1 VGVSVVDKLPVSKIK
16 SIIKLYLN
24 GCSYSEIGAKV
35 GVSKGTISNVI
46 TDLKSGKFAEAGDVS
61 EQIEL
66 LHDLAI
72 DLKKY
77 RMTAGQAVAGV
88 NALTRLH
95 ELGLEAIDLER
106 VKDLS
111 RSLPPDTA
119 LPGFIKAALA
129 FDETYRRTG
138 LSFEELE
145 TKLAEL
151 EETASRLE
159 PLAQRTKEQRH
170 QVEQLDEQQQS
181 LTAEI
186 GAMEKRLQSL
196 ASVVKEKEARDLALA
211 KHVSQLEQRAH
222 DADQR
227 LAAARKD
234 LQALSSI
241 GLSIEDLTG
250 FTYRLSGIAQR
261 HGIKREELREHLLS
275 ELEQLEKG
283 LRLES
288 GIKKT
293 QEKLASTKQ
302 SLSEARKE
310 LATTKTAVEILHQE
324 EASLQAAI
332 KEAEETVR
340 KEIVAIIPIASETVT
355 KFKQQLAG
363 AVHQALIE
371 VLQLREKALEV
382 GKEIGRCETV
392 IEASDWIRQLMALV
406 EGDSDVAGEQVRTIG
421 SRMLNAISAWLNQQ
435 PDKFGMLSPLKA
447 RVVAT
452 IEAIEQWK
460 P

>member
-1 VGVSVVDKLPVSKIK
+1 VEVIVVEKLPVSKIRA
-16 SIIKLYLN
+16 IIRLYLN
-24 GCSYSEIGAKV
+24 GLSYSEIAAKV
-35 GVSKGTISNVI
+35 GVSKGTVSNVI
-46 TDLKSGKFAEAGDVS
+46 ADLKAGKFPEAGDVS

-88 NALTRLH
+88 NTLTRLH
-95 ELGLEAIDLER
+95 ELGLEPTDLER
-106 VKDLS
+106 VKDMS

-119 LPGFIKAALA
+119 LPGFMKAALA

-145 TKLAEL
+145 TKVAEF
-151 EETASRLE
+151 EETASRLQ
-159 PLAQRTKEQRH
+159 PMAQQTEERQR
-170 QVEQLDEQQQS
+170 QVEELNKQKQS

-186 GAMEKRLQSL
+186 KAMEERLQSIT
-196 ASVVKEKEARDLALA
+196 SVVEEKETRDLALA

-222 DADQR
+222 DADER

-234 LQALSSI
+234 LTILAGI
-241 GLSIEDLTG
+241 GLSLEDLTG
-250 FTYRLSGIAQR
+250 FSQRLSGIAQR
-261 HGIKREELREHLLS
+261 HGIKRVELRERLLS

-283 LRLES
+283 LGLES
-288 GIKKT
+288 ETKKD
-293 QEKLASTKQ
+293 QEKLAGTKQ

-310 LATTKTAVEILHQE
+310 LATVQTAVETLHRE

-332 KEAEETVR
+332 KEAKETVR
-340 KEIVAIIPIASETVT
+340 KEIMAILPIASGTVAQL
-355 KFKQQLAG
+355 KQQLAG

-382 GKEIGRCETV
+382 GKEIGSYQTIINVNDRL
-392 IEASDWIRQLMALV
+392 RQLTALV
-406 EGDSDVAGEQVRTIG
+406 AGDSGVNGEQVKANGTLILR
-421 SRMLNAISAWLNQQ
+421 AISAWLNQQ
-435 PDKFGMLSPLKA
+435 TDEFGGLSQLK
-447 RVVAT
+447 VSVNTT
-452 IEAIEQWK
+452 IGVLERWK